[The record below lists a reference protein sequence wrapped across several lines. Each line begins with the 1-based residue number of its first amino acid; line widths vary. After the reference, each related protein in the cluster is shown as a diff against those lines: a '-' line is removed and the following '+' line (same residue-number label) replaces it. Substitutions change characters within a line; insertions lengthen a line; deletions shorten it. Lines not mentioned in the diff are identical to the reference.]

1 MGVVAPML
9 VGFSDRLRLV
19 VVHWEQW
26 SRFAAVPVPVLGTAL
41 SL

>member
-19 VVHWEQW
+19 VVHCEQW
-26 SRFAAVPVPVLGTAL
+26 SRFAVPVPVLGTAL